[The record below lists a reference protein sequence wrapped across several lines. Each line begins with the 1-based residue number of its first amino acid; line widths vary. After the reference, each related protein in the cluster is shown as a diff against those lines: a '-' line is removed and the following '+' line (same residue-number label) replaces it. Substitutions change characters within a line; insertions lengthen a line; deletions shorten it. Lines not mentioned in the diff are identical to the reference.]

1 MRFGTQPWSLT
12 QYGERSADG
21 ALCVFLSP
29 QPGVVSL
36 RERLFHAQAEPPAA
50 PAPGPDPARAAA
62 PYSRVGV
69 ATAKPAPAPQAPA
82 QNAQIMVPA
91 GAWGSL
97 L

>member
-1 MRFGTQPWSLT
+1 MM
-12 QYGERSADG
+12 ADG
-21 ALCVFLSP
+21 APCVSRSP

-36 RERLFHAQAEPPAA
+36 RERLFHAQAEAPAA

-82 QNAQIMVPA
+82 QNAQIMVPTA
-91 GAWGSL
+91 IWSSSL
-97 L
+97 